1 MKFSRPY
8 GNDIVVVE
16 DFLTDEESLEL
27 NNLVRNVSE
36 DRWDWKGDHEFGELS
51 PDFQRKTLFMKS
63 SEEYR
68 NKYMPI
74 LNAIHER
81 AISAFYKEFPGQASA
96 FTFLDTIIRT
106 FDNGLTLHADGSDLN
121 SNRVT
126 HGFVAYLNDDFE
138 GGDVY
143 YPTLDIVLKPIK
155 NALVIHPGTM
165 EYIHGVTDVTAG
177 VRFNLAFFALK

>member
-1 MKFSRPY
+1 MKTTRPY
-8 GNDIVVVE
+8 NNDIVIIE
-16 DFLTDEESLEL
+16 NFLTEEESSIL
-27 NNLVRNVSE
+27 NELVRNVAE

-74 LNAIHER
+74 LGAIQER
-81 AISAFYKEFPGQASA
+81 AISAFHAEFPGQATA

-106 FDNGLTLHADGSDLN
+106 FDHGLTLHADGSELN

-126 HGFVAYLNDDFE
+126 HGFVAYLNDDFV
-138 GGDVY
+138 GGEVY
-143 YPTLDIVLKPIK
+143 YPNLGISLKPIK
-155 NALVIHPGTM
+155 NSLVIHPGTL
-165 EYIHGVTDVTAG
+165 EYLHGVTDVTSG